1 MNDADFEYLENRV
14 KRFISGEEEYLT
26 YLRGLQDELRR
37 MREEIAALRVQ
48 LLPWVEIPDEAILA
62 HPEAQRI
69 EWEE

>member
-1 MNDADFEYLENRV
+1 MNDADFEYLNASV
-14 KRFISGEEEYLT
+14 KRFMAGEGEYLA

-48 LLPWVEIPDEAILA
+48 LLPWEEIPDEAILA

>member
-1 MNDADFEYLENRV
+1 MNDADFEYLNARV
-14 KRFISGEEEYLT
+14 KRFMAGEEEYMAH
-26 YLRGLQDELRR
+26 LRALQDELRR
-37 MREEIAALRVQ
+37 MREEIEAMRVQ